1 MTRFIETNIHKRCRG
16 RSGSNSK
23 TRKAFYPGRQVWIAC
38 RAVPGL
44 RKDATTKVRCC
55 KSLTFNAT
63 RPLLFL
69 NVHFPFCRICKVQED
84 NIAGDKPYAQIAIE
98 YATLAFSRTTSFAF
112 LSFLIPRKPRLPGA
126 RIRIRLSRVDPLNS
140 VSGTSNIRILT
151 AAWKGKSWNFR
162 LRQLTDRPH
171 VDGPASTTHNS
182 LSAWLAIVS
191 ARSKRS
197 PRQETPT
204 QSNS

>member
-1 MTRFIETNIHKRCRG
+1 LLQTHSSPQSTGSQTTQSAAETVNH
-16 RSGSNSK
+16 SGSPRPGSV
-23 TRKAFYPGRQVWIAC
+23 TERKAA
-38 RAVPGL
+38 
-44 RKDATTKVRCC
+44 
-55 KSLTFNAT
+55 N
-63 RPLLFL
+63 PLY
-69 NVHFPFCRICKVQED
+69 

-112 LSFLIPRKPRLPGA
+112 LSFLIPRRPSLPGA

-140 VSGTSNIRILT
+140 VSGSSNIRILT

-162 LRQLTDRPH
+162 LRQLTDRSH

-204 QSNS
+204 QSHS